1 MDNNKVSFL
10 GLGVMGYP
18 MAGHLS
24 HAGYNVTV
32 YNRTE
37 SKSDNWLK
45 EYKGNK
51 AITPQEAV
59 KNSKIVFACV
69 GNDKDIKE
77 ICIGNNGAFLGMDKE
92 AIFVDNTTASANIA
106 RELYKTA
113 KDDYSIAFLDA
124 PVSGGEAGAVN
135 GALTVMVG
143 GDKDVFNIAKP
154 YIEAYSQAVTLM
166 GNSGAGQLTKM
177 VNQICIAG
185 LLQGLS
191 EGIKFGILSEL
202 EIPKVVEVISKGAAG
217 SWQMINRAETMAKEE
232 FDFGFAIELMHKD
245 LQICLEEAAK
255 NNANLPITKII
266 DGYYK
271 KLIDKGY
278 NRNDTSS
285 LIRLL

>member
-1 MDNNKVSFL
+1 
-10 GLGVMGYP
+10 
-18 MAGHLS
+18 
-24 HAGYNVTV
+24 
-32 YNRTE
+32 
-37 SKSDNWLK
+37 
-45 EYKGNK
+45 
-51 AITPQEAV
+51 
-59 KNSKIVFACV
+59 
-69 GNDKDIKE
+69 
-77 ICIGNNGAFLGMDKE
+77 
-92 AIFVDNTTASANIA
+92 
-106 RELYKTA
+106 
-113 KDDYSIAFLDA
+113 
-124 PVSGGEAGAVN
+124 
-135 GALTVMVG
+135 MVG
-143 GDKDVFNIAKP
+143 GDKDIFNIAKP

-245 LQICLEEAAK
+245 LQICLKEATK

-266 DGYYK
+266 DEFYK
-271 KLIDKGY
+271 KLILEGY

>member
-1 MDNNKVSFL
+1 MQNNKVTFL

-24 HAGYNVTV
+24 KAGYNVTV

-37 SKSDNWLK
+37 SKSDSWLK
-45 EYKGNK
+45 EYKGSK
-51 AITPQEAV
+51 AITPREAV
-59 KNSKIVFACV
+59 KGSKIVFACV
-69 GNDKDIKE
+69 GNDNDIKE
-77 ICIGNNGAFLGMDKE
+77 ICIGNNGAFLGMDKGS
-92 AIFVDNTTASANIA
+92 IFVDNTTASANIA
-106 RELYKTA
+106 RELYIDA
-113 KDDYSIAFLDA
+113 KSYSISFLDA

-143 GDKDVFNIAKP
+143 GDIKDFDIAKP

-166 GNSGAGQLTKM
+166 GNTGAGQLTKM

-191 EGIKFGILSEL
+191 EGIKFGVLSGL
-202 EIPKVVEVISKGAAG
+202 DIPKVVDVISKGAAG
-217 SWQMINRAETMAKEE
+217 SWQMINRAETMAKNE

-245 LQICLEEAAK
+245 LQICLEEATK

-266 DGYYK
+266 DQFYK
-271 KLIDKGY
+271 KLIDEGY

-285 LIRLL
+285 LIKLL